1 MISYEIMSIV
11 FLFLNSIDRD
21 IFEASIKSMFSNKLK
36 ILFRN
41 ENEKTISRNKFGNYH
56 HQVEMRY

>member
-1 MISYEIMSIV
+1 
-11 FLFLNSIDRD
+11 
-21 IFEASIKSMFSNKLK
+21 MFSNKFK